1 MKEPWKVCHS
11 TSISSQIFKSE
22 AIAYRA
28 HFWSAGTLAGA
39 TLAGGTLARGALAWD
54 TLAGGTLAEAKV

>member
-1 MKEPWKVCHS
+1 MQLIERPWKVSHS
-11 TSISSQIFKSE
+11 TIILSQIFKSE

-28 HFWSAGTLAGA
+28 HFWSVGM
-39 TLAGGTLARGALAWD
+39 LAGGTLARD